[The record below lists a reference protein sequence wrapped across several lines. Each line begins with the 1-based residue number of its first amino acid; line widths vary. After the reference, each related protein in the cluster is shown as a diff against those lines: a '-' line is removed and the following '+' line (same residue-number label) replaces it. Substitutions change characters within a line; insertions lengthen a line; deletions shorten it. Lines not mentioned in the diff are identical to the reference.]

1 MESLDVS
8 IFRPVLAVA
17 VTAAVAARV
26 SPEQVTVTELAAREA
41 PSVTV
46 ILLDAKFADDATP
59 FTPQKE
65 VAGVTLV
72 ITEEGNV
79 KVICPPLESSVD
91 VVKAMVAA

>member
-8 IFRPVLAVA
+8 IFRPVLEVA
-17 VTAAVAARV
+17 VNAAVAARV

-41 PSVTV
+41 PSVTM
-46 ILLDAKFADDATP
+46 ILLDANDADDETP
-59 FTPQKE
+59 FRPQKE
-65 VAGVTLV
+65 VAGVTLA

-91 VVKAMVAA
+91 VVKAMVAV